1 MKRAGIILTHQN
13 KYLLVQGLQSKK
25 WSFPKGCIENGE
37 TTLQCAIR
45 ELEEETGVKL
55 NKHTESLTKEYI
67 YHDTHLFS
75 FTSVRPDDINVSI
88 NDRKEILKIGWFTA
102 YDLKKLTMNERNR
115 CLGYFIEEHIN
126 PLFKKPKKPVNLPDD
141 DGWILK

>member
-13 KYLLVQGLQSKK
+13 KYLLVQGIHSKK
-25 WSFPKGCIENGE
+25 WSFPKGCIETGE

-55 NKHTESLTKEYI
+55 NTNTESLTKEYI
-67 YHDTHLFS
+67 YYDTHLFS
-75 FTSVRPDDINVSI
+75 YTSDRHEDINVCI
-88 NDRKEILKIGWFTA
+88 NDKKEISKIKWFTA
-102 YDLKKLTMNERNR
+102 YELKKLTMNERNR
-115 CLGYFIEEHIN
+115 CLGYFIEENIN
-126 PLFKKPKKPVNLPDD
+126 PLFKKPKKSVNLPDD